1 MATLSSTNLTPERFL
16 EEIKAWK
23 VTKGALIKL
32 RMMQKGN
39 FIFLRM
45 KLPNNG
51 ETIQTRL
58 LKTQWNNFD
67 FMNYSIAVPAVWEDE
82 TEQIKQLTKKL
93 ENVNTTNITS
103 NSNKNIQ
110 F

>member
-1 MATLSSTNLTPERFL
+1 MSATNISPEQFL

-23 VTKGALIKL
+23 VTSGALIKL
-32 RMMQKGN
+32 RMMKKGN
-39 FIFLRM
+39 FIYLRM
-45 KLPNNG
+45 NLPNNG
-51 ETIQTRL
+51 EVIQTKL
-58 LKTQWNNFD
+58 LETQWNNFD

-93 ENVNTTNITS
+93 ENANTNNFAS